1 MLGLFFII
9 VGSFLDLRVLY
20 SICGSVLIIVTVLV
34 VVKTFIIVFVIR
46 IFSSLS
52 LETAFKTGIIL
63 AQGGEFG
70 FVALTEAINHKIINP
85 QHKPMIFAAVVIS
98 IMLAPLFIRF
108 NHKITKW
115 IIKIKASDLSFTY
128 NPISALTSHS
138 DKLHDHVIICGFG
151 RVGQVLAKFLS
162 QEKINWLALDLDPT
176 LLHKSSIA
184 GEQVFYGDAGDP
196 EVLLAAGVT
205 KAKMVILSF
214 ADEAV
219 NLELVKYLRK
229 LRLDF
234 QIFVR
239 TKDDSNIKAFEE
251 AGATEV
257 VPEIL
262 EGSIMLASHLLFALG
277 VPTTRIINKVIKT
290 HSSRY
295 EMLRHLY
302 KGNEEINMLEAQ
314 DDVRRSLQTIIIPE
328 GAAAVNQTIES
339 FLLLDKNST
348 GYRFKYLIRD
358 TKRYEDLLPST
369 ILLEQD
375 VLVIFA
381 TPEEKVILEQ
391 QLLRGNQSI
400 NS

>member
-1 MLGLFFII
+1 
-9 VGSFLDLRVLY
+9 
-20 SICGSVLIIVTVLV
+20 
-34 VVKTFIIVFVIR
+34 
-46 IFSSLS
+46 
-52 LETAFKTGIIL
+52 
-63 AQGGEFG
+63 
-70 FVALTEAINHKIINP
+70 
-85 QHKPMIFAAVVIS
+85 
-98 IMLAPLFIRF
+98 
-108 NHKITKW
+108 
-115 IIKIKASDLSFTY
+115 
-128 NPISALTSHS
+128 
-138 DKLHDHVIICGFG
+138 
-151 RVGQVLAKFLS
+151 
-162 QEKINWLALDLDPT
+162 
-176 LLHKSSIA
+176 
-184 GEQVFYGDAGDP
+184 
-196 EVLLAAGVT
+196 
-205 KAKMVILSF
+205 
-214 ADEAV
+214 
-219 NLELVKYLRK
+219 

-314 DDVRRSLQTIIIPE
+314 DDVRRSLHTIIIPE